1 VKASSRAAFAFAIAV
16 SLTALAS
23 AIASLSISLFVAIF
37 PKFYFVGKVRLFK
50 KRNRIHLIDT
60 T

>member
-23 AIASLSISLFVAIF
+23 AIASLSKSLFVAIF
-37 PKFYFVGKVRLFK
+37 PKLFCWESTFIK
-50 KRNRIHLIDT
+50 KRNRIFYIDAT
-60 T
+60 